1 MNVIL
6 LEKVP
11 NLGDLGDVIS
21 VKAGY
26 ARNYLIP
33 KGKAKPATKEN
44 LADFEARRAELEKQ
58 AAEAKAA
65 AEATYEKMNGIVVTI
80 SAQAGEEGKLFGSVG
95 TQDIADALV
104 AADFAVQR
112 RDIRLPEGVLR
123 HIGTYEIAVQL
134 HSDVVADIT
143 VDVTPED
150 AK

>member
-1 MNVIL
+1 MKVIL

-11 NLGDLGDVIS
+11 NLGDLGDVVS

-33 KGKAKPATKEN
+33 QGKAKPATKEN

-65 AEATYEKMNGIVVTI
+65 AEAVYEQMNGTVVTI
-80 SAQAGEEGKLFGSVG
+80 PAQAGEEGKLFGSVG
-95 TQDIADALV
+95 TQDIADALIAAGFEV
-104 AADFAVQR
+104 AR

-123 HIGTYEIAVQL
+123 HVGTYEIAVQL

-143 VDVTPED
+143 VDVTPEEE
-150 AK
+150 

>member
-11 NLGDLGDVIS
+11 NLGDLGDIVS

-33 KGKAKPATKEN
+33 QGKAKPATKEN
-44 LADFEARRAELEKQ
+44 LEAFEARRAELEKQ
-58 AAEAKAA
+58 AAEALAA
-65 AEATYEKMNGIVVTI
+65 AEALYEQMNGTVVPI
-80 SAQAGEEGKLFGSVG
+80 LASAGEEGKLFGSVG
-95 TQDIADALV
+95 TQDIADALK
-104 AADFAVQR
+104 AAGFEIER

-123 HIGTYEIAVQL
+123 HVGTYEIAVQL

-143 VDVTPED
+143 VDVKPEE
-150 AK
+150 A

>member
-11 NLGDLGDVIS
+11 NLGNLGDVVS

-33 KGKAKPATKEN
+33 QSKAKPATKEN

-65 AEATYEKMNGIVVTI
+65 AEAVYEKMNGIVVTI
-80 SAQAGEEGKLFGSVG
+80 PAQAGEEGKLFGSVG

-104 AADFAVQR
+104 ATGFEVQR
-112 RDIRLPEGVLR
+112 RDIRLPEGVFR
-123 HIGTYEIAVQL
+123 HIGTYEISVQL

-143 VDVTPED
+143 VDVTPNAD
-150 AK
+150 

>member
-1 MNVIL
+1 MKVIL

-11 NLGDLGDVIS
+11 NLGDLGDVVS

-33 KGKAKPATKEN
+33 QGKAKPATKEN

-65 AEATYEKMNGIVVTI
+65 AEAVYEQMNGTVVTI
-80 SAQAGEEGKLFGSVG
+80 PAQAGEEGKLFGSVG
-95 TQDIADALV
+95 TQDIADALIAAGFEV
-104 AADFAVQR
+104 AR

-143 VDVTPED
+143 VDVTPEEE
-150 AK
+150 